1 MSTEQVPNFCSE
13 SESPEDMRAF
23 SKERAESCGDSAPE
37 RTWRSHGPQSPAAF
51 SDQPHATFTLRQT
64 ESALHF
70 HALALIPIVLSLVSG
85 FTLLRPPQSWA
96 GKTDPMRLAIAE
108 ILPVSVDFV
117 RQDPAGVMPLSRSEP
132 LCHFPPHCRRQKDST
147 PAASIRQRH

>member
-1 MSTEQVPNFCSE
+1 M
-13 SESPEDMRAF
+13 
-23 SKERAESCGDSAPE
+23 G
-37 RTWRSHGPQSPAAF
+37 RSLPQLC

-70 HALALIPIVLSLVSG
+70 HTLALIPIVLSLVSG

-117 RQDPAGVMPLSRSEP
+117 RQDPAGVDFASI
-132 LCHFPPHCRRQKDST
+132 T
-147 PAASIRQRH
+147 PAKNEL

>member
-1 MSTEQVPNFCSE
+1 M
-13 SESPEDMRAF
+13 
-23 SKERAESCGDSAPE
+23 G
-37 RTWRSHGPQSPAAF
+37 RSLPQLC

-70 HALALIPIVLSLVSG
+70 HTLALIPIVLSLVSG

-108 ILPVSVDFV
+108 SCSHLVLSCLLWSVAAVLETAKTLVLQRISDAPTGIDQLHIRKTRVQIEMESAPKRSIFLRAGKKIRKKKTLV
-117 RQDPAGVMPLSRSEP
+117 RYGFA
-132 LCHFPPHCRRQKDST
+132 DSS
-147 PAASIRQRH
+147 PG